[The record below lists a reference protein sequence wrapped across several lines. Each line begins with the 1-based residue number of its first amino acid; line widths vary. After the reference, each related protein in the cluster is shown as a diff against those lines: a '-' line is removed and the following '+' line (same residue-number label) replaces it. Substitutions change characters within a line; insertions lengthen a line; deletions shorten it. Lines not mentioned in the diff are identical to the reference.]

1 MQRPRAAVGLECVSK
16 EVLTLD
22 EWEVEEIGQR
32 KVEGLA
38 CIQGQTMQGEL
49 AKAAIWALVR

>member
-1 MQRPRAAVGLECVSK
+1 MQRPRAATGLECANK
-16 EVLTLD
+16 EVLTLE

-38 CIQGQTMQGEL
+38 CIQGQAMQGGL
-49 AKAAIWALVR
+49 AKATIWALIR